1 VGIVSTRRLILV
13 RCGIGIVCLVAA
25 AGLRWAMVG
34 VLGHDLPYATFYP
47 FVFLAAIT
55 GGWISVA
62 FVALPALLVSSI
74 YQDIHGV
81 LLPDLP
87 LEALFAATSIIAAS
101 IGEIYL
107 RKNATLHE
115 MIEYL
120 NKESGRRAAAEE
132 ALADEIRLHESAP
145 ELAHFGVFRMDIH
158 RDICYWPP
166 FSALL
171 LGKEPGAITMS
182 VKDALALVVDD
193 DRERVT
199 AELNAILQDGITR
212 KTEYAI
218 IRLDGQ
224 RRYIKSVGKLTR
236 NKEGNPVVITTMLD
250 ITDDRR
256 LHFQIDQREEEYRQL
271 VENQIVGI
279 GLVDANEQILY
290 MNPAGCAMF
299 ELMDYHG
306 RKITEFLPP
315 NELPKVESETVKRA
329 TGANSSYE
337 LEIVTTIGQRRWLL
351 VSAAPR
357 FDATGRFVATFGVFH
372 DISARKEME
381 LQLRD
386 AEEKLRRIARN
397 IPEVF
402 WIIDEQTWAIVYAS
416 PAFESVFGIPLGAVQ
431 ADVRGLLAYVE
442 ESDRATVLGSLR
454 GDFTRGNNTVEFR
467 LLRPDG
473 TRSEIRMQNSKMRD
487 ESASLNRI
495 AGIVTDITSQK
506 KTKIHLA

>member
-1 VGIVSTRRLILV
+1 MGTVSTRRLILV

-34 VLGHDLPYATFYP
+34 LLGYDLPYAAFYP
-47 FVFLAAIT
+47 FVFLAAIA

-62 FVALPALLVSSI
+62 FVAIPALLVSSI

-87 LEALFAATSIIAAS
+87 LGALFAATSVIAAW

-132 ALADEIRLHESAP
+132 ALSDEIRLHESAP
-145 ELAHFGVFRMDIH
+145 ELAHFGVFRMDIR

-166 FSALL
+166 SSSLL
-171 LGKEPGAITMS
+171 LGKEPGTTTMS
-182 VKDALALVVDD
+182 IKDAFAFVVDE
-193 DRERVT
+193 DRSRVT
-199 AELNAILQDGITR
+199 AEFDALVRDGLTR

-218 IRLDGQ
+218 LRLDGQ
-224 RRYIKSVGKLTR
+224 LRYVKTVAKLTH
-236 NKEGNPVVITTMLD
+236 NAEGNPIVIATMLD
-250 ITDDRR
+250 ITDERR
-256 LHFQIDQREEEYRQL
+256 MHFQFDQREEEYRQL
-271 VENQIVGI
+271 VENQIGGI

-290 MNPAGCAMF
+290 MNPAGLAIF
-299 ELMDYHG
+299 DLADYHG
-306 RKITEFLPP
+306 RKITEFLPSKEVP
-315 NELPKVESETVKRA
+315 RIESETEKRA

-337 LEIVTTIGQRRWLL
+337 LEIVTALGRRRWLL

-372 DISARKEME
+372 DISARKEMD

-431 ADVRGLLAYVE
+431 ADVRGLLAYVD
-442 ESDRATVLGSLR
+442 ESDRATVLRSLR

-473 TRSEIRMQNSKMRD
+473 THSKIRMQNSKVRD

-495 AGIVTDITSQK
+495 AGIATDITSQK
-506 KTKIHLA
+506 KTKLNLA